1 MFSNVLGISTDPA
14 KEYCFLKDNGSN
26 SWGVSEA
33 RQSLIFRGCIPKA
46 ATEQWAQNH
55 YRWIVWICISYAR
68 CLLSKWEGN
77 ASSQQLEV
85 LYLASIYSNGDS
97 FRIEV
102 IDRWYDINSA
112 VDAILVQIIRN
123 GGLCVGDK
131 ISCAGPHANGLS
143 EGALPLFDTA
153 KSALLSLTGNS
164 VRRDRWHTKLGFQ
177 PKRMMYMSLSA
188 VHELGGPIGAA
199 LDVTILRSYAML
211 YVETMATDQRV

>member
-1 MFSNVLGISTDPA
+1 MERLALKVL
-14 KEYCFLKDNGSN
+14 L
-26 SWGVSEA
+26 
-33 RQSLIFRGCIPKA
+33 
-46 ATEQWAQNH
+46 
-55 YRWIVWICISYAR
+55 
-68 CLLSKWEGN
+68 EGN

-143 EGALPLFDTA
+143 EG
-153 KSALLSLTGNS
+153 NS

-211 YVETMATDQRV
+211 YVETMATDQRVVRTEKEEQRIGVTFTEKRTMLLQEVL

>member
-1 MFSNVLGISTDPA
+1 MPAIKMGRLALKVL
-14 KEYCFLKDNGSN
+14 L
-26 SWGVSEA
+26 
-33 RQSLIFRGCIPKA
+33 
-46 ATEQWAQNH
+46 
-55 YRWIVWICISYAR
+55 
-68 CLLSKWEGN
+68 EGN

-211 YVETMATDQRV
+211 YVETMATDQRVVRTEKEEQRIGVTFTEKRTMLLQEVL